1 MFSSIEFGSSIFF
14 SFLISWNFRG
24 LHQTVCTS
32 VGKVLQLK
40 FRDGIGAPFF
50 GAPLGFSTE
59 MYLFLCRDAKVVMDP
74 LRRRIRCH
82 RSCSVKERRSSLFSL
97 LAEKVIIY
105 SLRTKQTDLH
115 YDSYP
120 FRTSSCHAPE
130 PTPKKTTTPPPVD
143 PTPTVVPLITVSP
156 ERNLLE
162 KLTLQISLSFFAF
175 RLDWT
180 LSDSNSNG
188 SYYYSNDNGSSYY
201 NSGSGSSTYTSPSG
215 SKTSK

>member
-1 MFSSIEFGSSIFF
+1 
-14 SFLISWNFRG
+14 
-24 LHQTVCTS
+24 
-32 VGKVLQLK
+32 
-40 FRDGIGAPFF
+40 
-50 GAPLGFSTE
+50 

-130 PTPKKTTTPPPVD
+130 PTPKETTTPPPVD
-143 PTPTVVPLITVSP
+143 PTRTVVPLITVSP
-156 ERNLLE
+156 ERNLLRE
-162 KLTLQISLSFFAF
+162 APRLVSEFPNLTFVLCFSFGLNSF
-175 RLDWT
+175 RLQQQW
-180 LSDSNSNG
+180 LLLLLQ
-188 SYYYSNDNGSSYY
+188 
-201 NSGSGSSTYTSPSG
+201 
-215 SKTSK
+215 